1 MKKLIAFVLVA
12 MMVMSMAAC
21 SVKVPGTPDKNQMGG
36 AVAGAPDGGAASQVE
51 EPATALEVLEKTWE
65 KYGEDEMFFAIGGMT
80 DDGAPAADNAPGNVV
95 LSPSDYLQYNL
106 LVPAENVELVTDC
119 ASIMHAMNA
128 NTFTCGAYKVT
139 DADAFVTAMQTAIQ
153 NNQWMCGFPETL
165 LVMNVG
171 GVIVI
176 AFGNG
181 EVVSTFQNHLTEA
194 YAGAQVVI
202 NEAIG

>member
-1 MKKLIAFVLVA
+1 MKKIIAILLVA

-21 SVKVPGTPDKNQMGG
+21 GSKTGDGKDTT
-36 AVAGAPDGGAASQVE
+36 AATTTAPQVQ
-51 EPATALEVLEKTWE
+51 EPASALEVLENAWAN
-65 KYGEDEMFFAIGGMT
+65 YAEDEKFFAMGGMT
-80 DDGAPAADNAPGNVV
+80 EDGMPAADNAPGTVP

-106 LVPAENVELVTDC
+106 LVPADNVGMVTEA
-119 ASIMHAMNA
+119 ASILHAMNA

-139 DADAFVTAMQTAIQ
+139 DAEAFVTAMQEAIQ

-165 LVMNVG
+165 LVVNVG

-181 EVVSTFQNHLTEA
+181 EVVTTFQNHLTEA
-194 YAGAQVVI
+194 YAGAEILI
-202 NEAIG
+202 NEAIGG